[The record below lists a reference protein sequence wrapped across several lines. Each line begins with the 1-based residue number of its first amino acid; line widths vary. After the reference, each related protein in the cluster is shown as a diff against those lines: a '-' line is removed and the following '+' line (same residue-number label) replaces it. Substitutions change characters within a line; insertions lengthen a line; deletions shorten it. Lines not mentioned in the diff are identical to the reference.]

1 MKKLAQTSTN
11 QGLEVYCLSF
21 FEAEIRN
28 IHGRDHINVRWAWT
42 NHLSRRCSA
51 LLGAVH
57 DIREKRINQWIANLS
72 AANCD
77 EKLSIPRHKD
87 DWWWFASV
95 SRASLFTK
103 LEFTFEFVVDNA
115 LKSILNHNSYLI
127 TRMAG
132 NKIIKHI
139 VSQIAMLGIIRDSSL
154 FASPITSCNTQNSCA
169 NELLW

>member
-1 MKKLAQTSTN
+1 MGGTTLMCD
-11 QGLEVYCLSF
+11 GLGPTIYRDDVRHFLVQLS
-21 FEAEIRN
+21 N
-28 IHGRDHINVRWAWT
+28 T
-42 NHLSRRCSA
+42 PY
-51 LLGAVH
+51 H
-57 DIREKRINQWIANLS
+57 DIREKRINQWLANLS